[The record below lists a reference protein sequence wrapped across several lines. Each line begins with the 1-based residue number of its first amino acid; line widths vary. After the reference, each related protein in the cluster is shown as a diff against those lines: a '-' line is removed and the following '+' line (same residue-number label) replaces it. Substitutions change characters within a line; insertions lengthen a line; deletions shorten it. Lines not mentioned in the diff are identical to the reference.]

1 MLTSGRLLGYDPE
14 RMAFLFT
21 LMHGARIVD
30 CEISGA
36 ALDDLEGEKGTRHS
50 EREAQFRRLRER
62 SSASRPLRSSGKA
75 DRKARLFAFS
85 PRMSEAGNAAR
96 STERNFIRRGARDD
110 GGERQMIGT
119 PKQDRMRS
127 PA

>member
-1 MLTSGRLLGYDPE
+1 MLTSGRLVGYDPE

-50 EREAQFRRLRER
+50 EREAQFRRLRDKIER
-62 SSASRPLRSSGKA
+62 IAPATFERKGRPKGEIIRIFSKDVKSR
-75 DRKARLFAFS
+75 
-85 PRMSEAGNAAR
+85 
-96 STERNFIRRGARDD
+96 
-110 GGERQMIGT
+110 
-119 PKQDRMRS
+119 
-127 PA
+127 